1 MAPRRAA
8 ARAMAKEV
16 PAYFKP
22 LIAMTADVPPDE
34 RATITYGLIGATGVV
49 AWTLF
54 AFVLGLGPTLA
65 VIPSL
70 GGAAYAFVAIDEV
83 RARPP
88 RLLSVAPRRAAH
100 ATDAPRPR
108 ARVLSAS
115 PHHAR
120 AVPAHDRGAVGGRS

>member
-1 MAPRRAA
+1 
-8 ARAMAKEV
+8 MAKEV

-70 GGAAYAFVAIDEV
+70 GGAAYAFVAIDEYLPTS
-83 RARPP
+83 AAPSEDGPDMKPP
-88 RLLSVAPRRAAH
+88 SND
-100 ATDAPRPR
+100 TW
-108 ARVLSAS
+108 SE
-115 PHHAR
+115 
-120 AVPAHDRGAVGGRS
+120 